1 MRTDRKIRTI
11 VYGLLLTLL
20 LSACSGKK
28 STASQAEVNH
38 TSSQEETAWRTAEAD
53 LTGLGYTT
61 SVFDVGNVEGNA
73 QTVDGMVLLEEE
85 TETGHRVTQI
95 SADGS
100 VLRQGELV
108 SPEDNGTLCKV
119 QFTEGALYCI
129 YQCINPSED
138 SEKPTIHEWMQKY
151 TSQGELVWQKQLFEL
166 LGIQDGAE
174 TYSDFIVSGH
184 TLLLATDEKIYFLDE
199 DGRVQ
204 AQIDSP
210 GEGIEFCRSSQGDI
224 YMKNFASVSA
234 LNLETRSVEEESF
247 QISNGEQLFTG
258 AGPYDL
264 LLLSDAK
271 LRGVSLE
278 NRCITELVPWADCD
292 LSSSVA
298 GVVYLGKNQYGIA
311 AYKTV
316 LGDTQMLN
324 LSFVPQGEVPEKTII
339 QMAVPA
345 VDPTYWADTL
355 GTETVYAINNFNRT
369 NDDYRV
375 EIETYESAERLQLM
389 MTTETPPD
397 LIVFGANLAG
407 DAPSQ
412 DIYEAKGYL
421 CDFTSF
427 LDSDPEL
434 QKSDFLPNVL
444 EAFGTSSGAI
454 YAMPTEIYAVTV
466 YISAEYASG
475 VTDWSIEN
483 AYELMKSLPEDTCLI
498 GCDDPELAIDYFL
511 PYCVDRFVDV
521 EACSCD
527 FENQAFYDL
536 LYLCRDDC
544 GLETP
549 IMNSVC
555 LDGGISSYLQEGLSL
570 VGDQAVFVGY
580 PEAPGN
586 GAALKSLA
594 RFSITASSPQQEGA
608 WQFLR
613 TLLLPEFQEQ
623 LGGHG
628 MFFSP
633 RKDVFEERMA
643 MEQEHFPEISPEEY
657 KAAAELIQG
666 AAYCADNESP
676 AISIVKEEA
685 AAFFAGDKSAEEVAK
700 VVQNRVSI
708 YLSEQS

>member
-1 MRTDRKIRTI
+1 MKIRTI
-11 VYGLLLTLL
+11 VYGLLLSLL
-20 LSACSGKK
+20 LSACGVNAP
-28 STASQAEVNH
+28 STSQEAVH
-38 TSSQEETAWRTAEAD
+38 TSSSEGTTWRTEEAD

-61 SVFDVGNVEGNA
+61 AIFDVGNAEGNV

-100 VLRQGELV
+100 VLHGEELV

-119 QFTEGALYCI
+119 QFTEDALYCV
-129 YQCINPSED
+129 YECINPAEG
-138 SEKPTIHEWMQKY
+138 SEKLISHEWMQKY
-151 TSQGELVWQKQLFEL
+151 TFQGELVWQKQLFEL
-166 LGIQDGAE
+166 LGIQDGTE
-174 TYSDFIVSGH
+174 SYSDFIVSNH
-184 TLLLATDEKIYFLDE
+184 TLLLATDKEIYFLDE
-199 DGRVQ
+199 DGQVQ
-204 AQIDSP
+204 DKIDSP

-224 YMKNFASVSA
+224 YIKNAASVNA
-234 LNLETRSVEEESF
+234 LNVEARSIAEESF
-247 QISNGEQLFTG
+247 QLSNGERLFTG

-298 GVVYLGKNQYGIA
+298 GVLYLGENQYGIA
-311 AYKTV
+311 VYKTV

-324 LSFVPQGEVPEKTII
+324 LSFVPQGEIPEKTVI
-339 QMAVPA
+339 QMAVPS

-369 NDDYRV
+369 NDDYRI

-421 CDFTSF
+421 CDLTSF

-434 QKSDFLPNVL
+434 QRSDFLPNVL

-454 YAMPTEIYAVTV
+454 YAMPTEIYAVTE

-483 AYELMKSLPEDTCLI
+483 VYELVKSLPEDTCLI
-498 GCDDPELAIDYFL
+498 DCGYPDLAIDFFL
-511 PYCVDRFVDV
+511 SYCVDRFVNV

-549 IMNSVC
+549 IMNSVV
-555 LDGGISSYLQEGLSL
+555 LDGGISSYLQEGVSL
-570 VGDQAVFVGY
+570 IGDQTVFVGY

-594 RFSITASSPQQEGA
+594 RFSITASSTQQAGA

-633 RKDVFEERMA
+633 RKDMFEERMA
-643 MEQEHFPEISPEEY
+643 LEQEHFPEISPEEY
-657 KAAAELIQG
+657 TAAAELIQG

-700 VVQNRVSI
+700 IVQNRVSI

>member
-1 MRTDRKIRTI
+1 MKIRAF
-11 VYGLLLTLL
+11 VYGFLLTLL
-20 LSACSGKK
+20 LSACGGKE
-28 STASQAEVNH
+28 SAT
-38 TSSQEETAWRTAEAD
+38 SQETVGDTPALEGTTWSTAEAD

-61 SVFDVGNVEGNA
+61 SIFDVGNAEGDA
-73 QTVDGMVLLEEE
+73 QTVDGMVLLAEE

-95 SADGS
+95 SVDGS
-100 VLRQGELV
+100 VLHREELV
-108 SPEDNGTLCKV
+108 PPEDNGTLCKV
-119 QFTEGALYCI
+119 QFTEDALYCI
-129 YQCINPSED
+129 YECINPSED
-138 SEKPTIHEWMQKY
+138 SEKPIVHEWMQKY
-151 TSQGELVWQKQLFEL
+151 TAHGELVWQKQLFEL
-166 LGIQDGAE
+166 LGIQDGTE
-174 TYSDFIVSGH
+174 TYSDFIVSDH
-184 TLLLATDEKIYFLDE
+184 TLLLATDKKIYFLDE
-199 DGRVQ
+199 DGQ
-204 AQIDSP
+204 AQDQIDSP
-210 GEGIEFCRSSQGDI
+210 GEGIEFCCSSQGDI
-224 YMKNFASVSA
+224 YIKNVVSVST
-234 LNLETRSVEEESF
+234 LNVQARSIAEESF
-247 QISNGEQLFTG
+247 QLSNGERLFTG

-278 NRCITELVPWADCD
+278 ERCITELVRWADCD

-298 GVVYLGKNQYGIA
+298 GVVYLGENQYGIA

-397 LIVFGANLAG
+397 LIVFGTNLAG

-412 DIYEAKGYL
+412 KIYEAKEYL
-421 CDFTSF
+421 CDLTSY

-444 EAFGTSSGAI
+444 NAFGASSGAI
-454 YAMPTEIYAVTV
+454 YAMPTEIYAVTE
-466 YISAEYASG
+466 YISAEYANG
-475 VTDWSIEN
+475 ITDWSIEN

-498 GCDDPELAIDYFL
+498 GCDDPDLAIDFLL

-521 EACSCD
+521 EACSCN
-527 FENQAFYDL
+527 FENQEFYDL

-544 GLETP
+544 GPETP
-549 IMNSVC
+549 IMNSVS
-555 LDGGISSYLQEGLSL
+555 LDGGISSYLQEGGSL
-570 VGDQAVFVGY
+570 IGDQAVFLGY

-594 RFSITASSPQQEGA
+594 RFSITASSTQQTGA
-608 WQFLR
+608 WRFLR

-633 RKDVFEERMA
+633 RKDIFEERMA
-643 MEQEHFPEISPEEY
+643 VEQEHFPEISPEEY

-685 AAFFAGDKSAEEVAK
+685 AAFFAGDKSAEDVAK
-700 VVQNRVSI
+700 IVQNRVSI
-708 YLSEQS
+708 YLAEQQ

>member
-1 MRTDRKIRTI
+1 MHTDRKMRAI
-11 VYGLLLTLL
+11 VYGLLLPLL
-20 LSACSGKK
+20 LSACGGKEPATSQETVSDTSSPEETIW
-28 STASQAEVNH
+28 STAEV
-38 TSSQEETAWRTAEAD
+38 D

-61 SVFDVGNVEGNA
+61 SIFDVGGAEGNA
-73 QTVDGMVLLEEE
+73 QTVDGTVLLEEE
-85 TETGHRVTQI
+85 TETGHRATQI
-95 SADGS
+95 STDGF
-100 VLRQGELV
+100 VLHQGELM

-119 QFTEGALYCI
+119 QFTEDALYCV
-129 YQCINPSED
+129 YQCVNPSED

-151 TSQGELVWQKQLFEL
+151 NAQGELVWQKQLFEL

-174 TYSDFIVSGH
+174 TYADFIVSGH
-184 TLLLATDEKIYFLDE
+184 TLLLATDKELYFLDE
-199 DGRVQ
+199 DGQ
-204 AQIDSP
+204 IQNQIDSP

-224 YMKNFASVSA
+224 YMKNAASVSVQ
-234 LNLETRSVEEESF
+234 NVETRSIAEESF
-247 QISNGEQLFTG
+247 RLSNGERLFTG

-298 GVVYLGKNQYGIA
+298 GVVYLGENQYGIA

-324 LSFVPQGEVPEKTII
+324 LSFVPRGEVPEKTII

-345 VDPTYWADTL
+345 VDSTYWADTL

-412 DIYEAKGYL
+412 KIYEAKGYL

-434 QKSDFLPNVL
+434 QRSDFLPNVL
-444 EAFGTSSGAI
+444 GAFGTSSGAI
-454 YAMPTEIYAVTV
+454 YAMPTEIYAVTE

-498 GCDDPELAIDYFL
+498 GCDDSELAIDFFL
-511 PYCVDRFVDV
+511 SYCVDRFVDV

-536 LYLCRDDC
+536 LHLCRDDS

-549 IMNSVC
+549 IMNTVC

-580 PEAPGN
+580 PEAPEN

-594 RFSITASSPQQEGA
+594 RFSITASSTQQAGA

-623 LGGHG
+623 LGGRG
-628 MFFSP
+628 
-633 RKDVFEERMA
+633 DVLL
-643 MEQEHFPEISPEEY
+643 
-657 KAAAELIQG
+657 AA
-666 AAYCADNESP
+666 
-676 AISIVKEEA
+676 
-685 AAFFAGDKSAEEVAK
+685 
-700 VVQNRVSI
+700 
-708 YLSEQS
+708 

>member
-1 MRTDRKIRTI
+1 MRTDRKIRAI

-20 LSACSGKK
+20 LSACGGKE
-28 STASQAEVNH
+28 SAASQAEVNH
-38 TSSQEETAWRTAEAD
+38 TSSPEEKIWSTAEAD

-61 SVFDVGNVEGNA
+61 SIFDVGNVEGNA
-73 QTVDGMVLLEEE
+73 QTVDGTVLLEEE

-95 SADGS
+95 SVDGS
-100 VLRQGELV
+100 VLHQGTLV

-119 QFTEGALYCI
+119 QFTEDALYCI
-129 YQCINPSED
+129 YQCVNPSED

-166 LGIQDGAE
+166 LGIQDGTE
-174 TYSDFIVSGH
+174 IYSDFIVSDH
-184 TLLLATDEKIYFLDE
+184 TLLLATDKELYFLDE
-199 DGRVQ
+199 DGQ
-204 AQIDSP
+204 IQNQIDSP
-210 GEGIEFCRSSQGDI
+210 GEGVEFCRSGQGDI
-224 YMKNFASVSA
+224 YMKNAAAVCA
-234 LNLETRSVEEESF
+234 LNVETRSVTEESF
-247 QISNGEQLFTG
+247 QLSNGERLFTG

-298 GVVYLGKNQYGIA
+298 GVVYLGENQYGIA
-311 AYKTV
+311 VYKTV

-324 LSFVPQGEVPEKTII
+324 LSFVPRGEVPEKTVI

-412 DIYEAKGYL
+412 KIYEAKGYL
-421 CDFTSF
+421 CDFTSY

-434 QKSDFLPNVL
+434 QRSDFLPNVL

-454 YAMPTEIYAVTV
+454 YAMPTEIYAVTE

-498 GCDDPELAIDYFL
+498 GCDDPELAIDFFL
-511 PYCVDRFVDV
+511 SYCVDRFVDV

-536 LYLCRDDC
+536 LYLCRDDS

-549 IMNSVC
+549 IMNTVC

-594 RFSITASSPQQEGA
+594 RFSITASSTQREGT

-623 LGGHG
+623 LGGRG

-633 RKDVFEERMA
+633 RKDIFEERMA
-643 MEQEHFPEISPEEY
+643 LEQEHFSEISPEEY
-657 KAAAELIQG
+657 TAAAELIQG

-700 VVQNRVSI
+700 IVQNRVSI

>member
-1 MRTDRKIRTI
+1 MRTKIRAI

-20 LSACSGKK
+20 LSACGGKE
-28 STASQAEVNH
+28 SAAPQASAPA
-38 TSSQEETAWRTAEAD
+38 SSIEETTWRTEAAD
-53 LTGLGYTT
+53 LAGLGYTT
-61 SVFDVGNVEGNA
+61 SIFNVGNAEGNA

-85 TETGHRVTQI
+85 TETGHRVTQV
-95 SADGS
+95 STDGS
-100 VLRQGELV
+100 VLHQGELV

-119 QFTEGALYCI
+119 QFTEDALYCI
-129 YQCINPSED
+129 YECVNPAED
-138 SEKPTIHEWMQKY
+138 SEKPIVHEWMQRY
-151 TSQGELVWQKQLFEL
+151 TAQGELVWQKQLFEL
-166 LGIQDGAE
+166 LGIQDGTE
-174 TYSDFIVSGH
+174 SYSDFIAADH
-184 TLLLATDEKIYFLDE
+184 TLLLATDKKIYFLDE
-199 DGRVQ
+199 DGQVQ
-204 AQIDSP
+204 AKIDSP
-210 GEGIEFCRSSQGDI
+210 GEGIEFCRSSKGDI
-224 YMKNFASVSA
+224 YIKNFASVNE
-234 LNLETRSVEEESF
+234 LNLETHSIAEEGF
-247 QISNGEQLFTG
+247 QISNGERLFTG

-278 NRCITELVPWADCD
+278 NRCITELVPWMDCD

-298 GVVYLGKNQYGIA
+298 GVVYLGENQYGIA
-311 AYKTV
+311 VYKTV

-324 LSFVPQGEVPEKTII
+324 LSFVPQGEVPEKTVI
-339 QMAVPA
+339 QMAVPS

-369 NDDYRV
+369 NDDYRI

-397 LIVFGANLAG
+397 LIVFGANLDG

-412 DIYEAKGYL
+412 KIYEAKGYL

-434 QKSDFLPNVL
+434 QRSDFLPNVL

-454 YAMPTEIYAVTV
+454 YAMPTEIYAVTE
-466 YISAEYASG
+466 YISAKYASG

-498 GCDDPELAIDYFL
+498 GCDDPDLAISFLL

-536 LYLCRDDC
+536 LYLCRDDS

-549 IMNSVC
+549 IMNTVC
-555 LDGGISSYLQEGLSL
+555 PDGGISSYIQEGLSL

-594 RFSITASSPQQEGA
+594 RFSITASSTQQAGA

-643 MEQEHFPEISPEEY
+643 LEQEHFPEISPEEY
-657 KAAAELIQG
+657 TAAAELIQG

-700 VVQNRVSI
+700 IVQNRVSI
-708 YLSEQS
+708 YLSEQQ

>member
-1 MRTDRKIRTI
+1 MRINMKMRAI

-20 LSACSGKK
+20 LSACGGKE
-28 STASQAEVNH
+28 SATSQETVGH
-38 TSSQEETAWRTAEAD
+38 TTSSEETAWRTAEAD

-61 SVFDVGNVEGNA
+61 AIFDVGGAEGNA
-73 QTVDGMVLLEEE
+73 QTVDGMILLEEK
-85 TETGHRVTQI
+85 TENGHRVTQI

-100 VLRQGELV
+100 VLHQEELV
-108 SPEDNGTLCKV
+108 LPEDNGTLCKV
-119 QFTEGALYCI
+119 QFTEDALYCI
-129 YQCINPSED
+129 YQCINPAEG
-138 SEKPTIHEWMQKY
+138 SEKLISHEWMQKY
-151 TSQGELVWQKQLFEL
+151 TFQGELVWQNQLCEL
-166 LGIQDGAE
+166 LGIQDGTE
-174 TYSDFIVSGH
+174 TYADFIAADH
-184 TLLLATDEKIYFLDE
+184 ALLLATDKKIYFLDE
-199 DGRVQ
+199 DGQ
-204 AQIDSP
+204 IQDQIDSP
-210 GEGIEFCRSSQGDI
+210 GEGIEFCRSCQGDI
-224 YMKNFASVSA
+224 YIKNAASVNA
-234 LNLETRSVEEESF
+234 LNVEARSIAEESF
-247 QISNGEQLFTG
+247 QLSNGERLFTG

-278 NRCITELVPWADCD
+278 NRCITELVQWADCD

-298 GVVYLGKNQYGIA
+298 GVVYLGENQYGIA

-355 GTETVYAINNFNRT
+355 GTETVYAINDFNRT
-369 NDDYRV
+369 NDEYRV
-375 EIETYESAERLQLM
+375 EIETYDSAERLQLM

-412 DIYEAKGYL
+412 KIYEAKGYL
-421 CDFTSF
+421 CDLTAF

-434 QKSDFLPNVL
+434 QRSDFLPNVL

-454 YAMPTEIYAVTV
+454 YAMPTEIYAVTE

-483 AYELMKSLPEDTCLI
+483 VYELVKSLPEDTCLI
-498 GCDDPELAIDYFL
+498 DCGYPNLAIDFFL
-511 PYCVDRFVDV
+511 SYCVDRFVDV

-549 IMNSVC
+549 IMNSVS
-555 LDGGISSYLQEGLSL
+555 LDGGISSYLQEGVSL
-570 VGDQAVFVGY
+570 IGDQAVFVGY

-594 RFSITASSPQQEGA
+594 RFSITASSTQQAGA

-643 MEQEHFPEISPEEY
+643 VEQEHFPEISPEEY
-657 KAAAELIQG
+657 TAAAELIQG

-700 VVQNRVSI
+700 IVQNRVSI
-708 YLSEQS
+708 YLAEQQ

>member
-1 MRTDRKIRTI
+1 MRINMKMRAI

-20 LSACSGKK
+20 LSACGGKE
-28 STASQAEVNH
+28 SAT
-38 TSSQEETAWRTAEAD
+38 SQETVSDTPAPEETTWSTAEAD

-61 SVFDVGNVEGNA
+61 SIFDVGNAEGNV
-73 QTVDGMVLLEEE
+73 QTVDGLVLLEEE

-95 SADGS
+95 SADDS
-100 VLRQGELV
+100 VLYQEELV
-108 SPEDNGTLCKV
+108 PPEDNGTLCKV
-119 QFTEGALYCI
+119 KFTEDALYCI
-129 YQCINPSED
+129 YECINPSED
-138 SEKPTIHEWMQKY
+138 SEKPIVHEWMQKY
-151 TSQGELVWQKQLFEL
+151 TAHGELVWQKQLFEL
-166 LGIQDGAE
+166 LGIQDGTE
-174 TYSDFIVSGH
+174 TYSDFIVSDH
-184 TLLLATDEKIYFLDE
+184 TLLLATDKKIYFLDE
-199 DGRVQ
+199 DGQVQ
-204 AQIDSP
+204 DQIDSP
-210 GEGIEFCRSSQGDI
+210 GEGIEFCRSSKGDI
-224 YMKNFASVSA
+224 YIKNFASVSA
-234 LNLETRSVEEESF
+234 LNLETRSMEERF

-278 NRCITELVPWADCD
+278 ERCITELVRWADCD

-298 GVVYLGKNQYGIA
+298 GVVYLGENQYGIA

-324 LSFVPQGEVPEKTII
+324 LSFVPQGEVPEKTVI

-345 VDPTYWADTL
+345 VDPTYWTDTL

-369 NDDYRV
+369 NDDYRI
-375 EIETYESAERLQLM
+375 EIETYDSAERLQLM

-397 LIVFGANLAG
+397 LIVFGSNLAG
-407 DAPSQ
+407 TAPSQ
-412 DIYEAKGYL
+412 KIYEAKGYL
-421 CDFTSF
+421 CDLTSF

-434 QKSDFLPNVL
+434 QRSDFQPNVL
-444 EAFGTSSGAI
+444 EAFGASSGAI
-454 YAMPTEIYAVTV
+454 YAMPTEIYAVTE
-466 YISAEYASG
+466 YISAEYASS

-498 GCDDPELAIDYFL
+498 DCGYPELAIDFFL
-511 PYCVDRFVDV
+511 SYCVDRFVDV

-549 IMNSVC
+549 IMNSVS
-555 LDGGISSYLQEGLSL
+555 LDGGISSYLQEGVSL
-570 VGDQAVFVGY
+570 IGDQAVFVGY

-594 RFSITASSPQQEGA
+594 RFSITASSTQQAGA

-613 TLLLPEFQEQ
+613 TLLLPEFQAQ

-633 RKDVFEERMA
+633 RKDIFEERMTV
-643 MEQEHFPEISPEEY
+643 EQEHFPEISPEEY

-700 VVQNRVSI
+700 IVQNRVSI
-708 YLSEQS
+708 YLAEQQ